1 VPRPVSLARGSTV
14 GVARQRALRAGA
26 GAELGEELHDYRRL
40 QLHGL
45 PDDGNR
51 YELVRG
57 ALFGTPAP
65 RRSHEIILARLS
77 ELLAPFVR
85 ENGLGLVFHRAVM
98 RFDASEVE
106 PDLAVQQAH
115 SIAEGNGDSAPT
127 PNLVV
132 EVLSGVTRR
141 RDLDAKR
148 ALYLDAG
155 ISEYWVIDEDTKSIR
170 VIRNGPHAN
179 QLPSTSRTETRHRR
193 EGRSQTQTIR
203 VEMPVEWRLR
213 GDNRGKISLRVA
225 GLLNR
230 G

>member
-115 SIAEGNGDSAPT
+115 SIAEGNWDSAPT

-170 VIRNGPHAN
+170 VIRNGPMPTSFHQHPVQKRGIGAKGAHKLRPFALKC
-179 QLPSTSRTETRHRR
+179 QLNGASGATTVARSRC
-193 EGRSQTQTIR
+193 
-203 VEMPVEWRLR
+203 
-213 GDNRGKISLRVA
+213 A
-225 GLLNR
+225 
-230 G
+230 